1 MTMPGNNQH
10 GFSFNRRNGQGAFE
24 EHSERMRMFHR
35 FHTGDK
41 LAEEAGPNRLMG
53 HNERMQEFRNSHSD
67 ELRVWVSR
75 RDLRNTMRPL
85 LVAGA
90 VGEAGGLKLP
100 ISAAE
105 WTALAPLR
113 TVATHRFSAN

>member
-41 LAEEAGPNRLMG
+41 PAEGAGPNRLMR
-53 HNERMQEFRNSHSD
+53 HNERMQEFRSSHPD
-67 ELRVWVSR
+67 KLRVWASR
-75 RDLRNTMRPL
+75 RDLINTMRPL
-85 LVAGA
+85 LV
-90 VGEAGGLKLP
+90 GGTSQETSGTMRPVK
-100 ISAAE
+100 
-105 WTALAPLR
+105 
-113 TVATHRFSAN
+113 HG

>member
-35 FHTGDK
+35 FHTGEK
-41 LAEEAGPNRLMG
+41 LAEGAGPNRLMG
-53 HNERMQEFRNSHSD
+53 HNERMQEFRNSHPD
-67 ELRVWVSR
+67 E
-75 RDLRNTMRPL
+75 TRPHKHH
-85 LVAGA
+85 AA
-90 VGEAGGLKLP
+90 VTAWWHQPQETGGLKLP